1 MDAEK
6 DGQPQKL
13 EEPEREPTPRA
24 SDSDWEE
31 WKRLPGRVGARAGHP
46 AKPPEPQPAAVAELG
61 RAEVVATVWDF
72 LFISQDR
79 PEPGSGPDNSISRQ
93 QRQPSQLPS
102 S

>member
-46 AKPPEPQPAAVAELG
+46 AKPPEPQPASGKNNRG
-61 RAEVVATVWDF
+61 RAAAEAAVRTA
-72 LFISQDR
+72 Q
-79 PEPGSGPDNSISRQ
+79 G
-93 QRQPSQLPS
+93 
-102 S
+102 